1 MKVRLLPGQ
10 VVVRE
15 VLPEASASLWT
26 PQPGPREVRTHVGRV
41 LALGPPARLNGSG
54 PEVPHGF
61 EVGDLVQYHLTHLEK
76 VATNPWP
83 PDGEMAV
90 WVQQENVDGVWVES
104 FGSVAEALEKIEDES
119 APACQACGG
128 HIWFYGTC
136 TACFAAGRGC
146 GRLPGEEVQ

>member
-1 MKVRLLPGQ
+1 
-10 VVVRE
+10 
-15 VLPEASASLWT
+15 
-26 PQPGPREVRTHVGRV
+26 VRTHVGRV

-76 VATNPWP
+76 MATNPWP

-90 WVQQENVDGVWVES
+90 WVPQENVDGVWVD
-104 FGSVAEALEKIEDES
+104 DES
-119 APACQACGG
+119 APACSACGG
-128 HIWFYGTC
+128 HVWFYGAC